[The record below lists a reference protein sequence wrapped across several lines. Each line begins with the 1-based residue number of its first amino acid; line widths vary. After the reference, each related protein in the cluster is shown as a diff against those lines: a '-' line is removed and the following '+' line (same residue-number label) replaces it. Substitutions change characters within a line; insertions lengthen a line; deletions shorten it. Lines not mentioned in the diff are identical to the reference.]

1 MNKLF
6 FAELPE
12 VPWANTGNWML
23 GLIGVLG
30 VVYLGLGVWSQV
42 KKLFG
47 QTPPM
52 HEALDQR
59 DKALR
64 KMIFASEAG
73 LKERIQNERM
83 RIDTLEQRYL
93 EMQIDRERKW
103 AALQKSISELAEM
116 VAFIRGTLK
125 SK

>member
-1 MNKLF
+1 MKPF
-6 FAELPE
+6 FAQVPE
-12 VPWANTGNWML
+12 VPWSATGSWMV

-30 VVYLGLGVWSQV
+30 VVYLGLGVWSQI

-52 HEALDQR
+52 HEALEQR

-73 LKERIQNERM
+73 LKERIQTERV
-83 RIDTLEQRYL
+83 RIDQLEQRYL

-103 AALQKSISELAEM
+103 SVLQKSISELAEM

-125 SK
+125 DK

>member
-1 MNKLF
+1 MKLF
-6 FAELPE
+6 FAQVPE
-12 VPWANTGNWML
+12 VPWSATGSWMV

-30 VVYLGLGVWSQV
+30 VVYLGLGVWSQI

-52 HEALDQR
+52 HEALEQR

-73 LKERIQNERM
+73 LKERIQTERV
-83 RIDTLEQRYL
+83 RIDQLEQRYL

-103 AALQKSISELAEM
+103 SVLQKSISELAEM

-125 SK
+125 DK

>member
-1 MNKLF
+1 MKPF
-6 FAELPE
+6 FAQVPE
-12 VPWANTGNWML
+12 VPWSATGSWMV

-30 VVYLGLGVWSQV
+30 VVYLGLGVWSQI

-52 HEALDQR
+52 HEALEQR

-73 LKERIQNERM
+73 LKERIQTERV
-83 RIDTLEQRYL
+83 RIDQLEQRYL

-103 AALQKSISELAEM
+103 ATLQKSISELAEM

-125 SK
+125 DK

>member
-1 MNKLF
+1 MKPF
-6 FAELPE
+6 FAQVPE
-12 VPWANTGNWML
+12 VPWSATGSWMV

-30 VVYLGLGVWSQV
+30 VVYLGLGVWSQI

-52 HEALDQR
+52 HEALEQR

-64 KMIFASEAG
+64 KMIFASEAAM
-73 LKERIQNERM
+73 KERIQNERE
-83 RIDTLEQRYL
+83 RIDVLEQRYL

-103 AALQKSISELAEM
+103 ATLQKSISELAEM

-125 SK
+125 DK

>member
-1 MNKLF
+1 MKPF
-6 FAELPE
+6 FAQVPE
-12 VPWANTGNWML
+12 VPWSATGSWMV

-30 VVYLGLGVWSQV
+30 VVYLGLGVWSQI

-52 HEALDQR
+52 HEALEQR

-64 KMIFASEAG
+64 KMIFASEAAM
-73 LKERIQNERM
+73 KERIQNERE
-83 RIDTLEQRYL
+83 RIDVLEQRYL

-103 AALQKSISELAEM
+103 ATLQKSISELAEM

-125 SK
+125 EK

>member
-1 MNKLF
+1 MKPF
-6 FAELPE
+6 FAQVPE
-12 VPWANTGNWML
+12 VPWSATGSWMV

-30 VVYLGLGVWSQV
+30 VVYLGLGVWSQI

-52 HEALDQR
+52 HEALEQR

-73 LKERIQNERM
+73 LKERIQTERV
-83 RIDTLEQRYL
+83 RIDQLEQRYL

-103 AALQKSISELAEM
+103 SVLQKSISELAEM

-125 SK
+125 EK

>member
-1 MNKLF
+1 MKPF
-6 FAELPE
+6 FAQVPE
-12 VPWANTGNWML
+12 VPWSATGSWMV

-30 VVYLGLGVWSQV
+30 VVYLGLGVWSQI

-52 HEALDQR
+52 HEALEQR

-73 LKERIQNERM
+73 LKERIQTERV
-83 RIDTLEQRYL
+83 RIEQLEQRYL

-103 AALQKSISELAEM
+103 ATLQKSISELAEM

-125 SK
+125 DK